1 METVQRTPA
10 KKLQT
15 QRHSQYP
22 ETTPEVDR
30 IVREIIGRLADKWT
44 MLVLETLEEYGR
56 ARFTVLRERVGDVS
70 QKNADQDTAPDGK

>member
-10 KKLQT
+10 KKLQK

-44 MLVLETLEEYGR
+44 MLVLETLEEY
-56 ARFTVLRERVGDVS
+56 AAPAS
-70 QKNADQDTAPDGK
+70 QCSASALAI